1 MSNKPLS
8 PLEHNK
14 ANSRFLRGTID
25 LGLADPG
32 TGAISEP
39 DTKLLKFHGS
49 YQQDN
54 RDLRDER
61 RRQKL
66 EPDFSFM
73 VRVRLP
79 GGVLTPAQIPSTTS
93 YRPRAAVRHRLLP
106 STREAAKI
114 SPPST
119 KRMRSAVTVK
129 ITKLTAMLAIPARN
143 VSRILRRRT
152 KGNWLH
158 WFFMY

>member
-25 LGLADPG
+25 LGLADPS

-49 YQQDN
+49 YQQDH

-79 GGVLTPAQIPSTTS
+79 GGVLRRRSGWRWTIWRTATPPAGCASPRARPSSTTAWS
-93 YRPRAAVRHRLLP
+93 
-106 STREAAKI
+106 
-114 SPPST
+114 
-119 KRMRSAVTVK
+119 
-129 ITKLTAMLAIPARN
+129 
-143 VSRILRRRT
+143 RRT
-152 KGNWLH
+152 CAR
-158 WFFMY
+158 

>member
-79 GGVLTPAQIPSTTS
+79 GGVLMPAQWLALDDLANRYATGGLRITRARPSSTTAWS
-93 YRPRAAVRHRLLP
+93 RK
-106 STREAAKI
+106 TC
-114 SPPST
+114 
-119 KRMRSAVTVK
+119 
-129 ITKLTAMLAIPARN
+129 AR
-143 VSRILRRRT
+143 
-152 KGNWLH
+152 
-158 WFFMY
+158 